1 VCQGGNDLVM
11 REVEL
16 CAENL
21 SVESI
26 SKNHTAETLK

>member
-1 VCQGGNDLVM
+1 M
-11 REVEL
+11 ARTAPREVEL
-16 CAENL
+16 CAGNI